1 MLSVLNLQ
9 KENSIY
15 VLTMTNGD
23 GPNTLTPES
32 LDEFYAVLDEV
43 EATRE
48 NAALV
53 MTSGHPRVW
62 NTGMDLTWIATHGQ
76 HYHQEF
82 AFALERFFLRWALLN
97 LPTIGCI
104 TGHAYGGG
112 AMLAVTLDF
121 RFMREDR
128 GWFRFPAIDM
138 NITFTPIMHQ
148 ILELLPNSKAL
159 RYLLLGGKEFGGRQA
174 VDLDIVDEAFPQPVL
189 FDKAM
194 ELAHALATKDRK
206 TYTAIKYGMRHALV
220 ALQAQLEEPSG
231 PHGTILA

>member
-1 MLSVLNLQ
+1 MSVLNLR
-9 KENSIY
+9 KENSVY
-15 VLTMTNGD
+15 VLTMNND
-23 GPNTLTPES
+23 DKPNTLTPES
-32 LDEFYAVLDEV
+32 LNEFHSILDEV

-48 NAALV
+48 NAALLL
-53 MTSGHPRVW
+53 TSDHPTVW
-62 NTGMDLTWIATHGQ
+62 NTGLDLEWLSTQGGW
-76 HYHQEF
+76 YHEEF
-82 AFALERFFLRWALLN
+82 ATALERFFLRWALLN

-159 RYLLLGGKEFGGRQA
+159 RYLLLAGKQFGGEEA
-174 VDLDIVDEAFPQPVL
+174 ATLDIVDHAYSQSVL
-189 FDKAM
+189 SEKAM
-194 ELAHALATKDRK
+194 EVAHTLATKDRK
-206 TYTAIKYGMRHALV
+206 TYTTIKLGMRHALV
-220 ALQAQLEEPSG
+220 ALRAQLEG
-231 PHGTILA
+231 RLA

>member
-1 MLSVLNLQ
+1 MLNLR
-9 KENSIY
+9 KENSVY
-15 VLTMTNGD
+15 VLTMNND
-23 GPNTLTPES
+23 DKPNTLTPES
-32 LDEFYAVLDEV
+32 LNEFHSILDEV

-48 NAALV
+48 NAALLL
-53 MTSGHPRVW
+53 TSDHPTVW
-62 NTGMDLTWIATHGQ
+62 NTGLDLEWLSTQGGW
-76 HYHQEF
+76 YHEEF
-82 AFALERFFLRWALLN
+82 ATALERFFLRWALLN

-159 RYLLLGGKEFGGRQA
+159 RYLLLAGKQFGGEEA
-174 VDLDIVDEAFPQPVL
+174 ATLDIVDHAYSQSVL
-189 FDKAM
+189 SEKAM
-194 ELAHALATKDRK
+194 EVAHTLATKDRK
-206 TYTAIKYGMRHALV
+206 TYTTIKLGMRHALV
-220 ALQAQLEEPSG
+220 ALRAQLEG
-231 PHGTILA
+231 RLA

>member
-1 MLSVLNLQ
+1 LAVLNLR
-9 KENSIY
+9 KENSVY
-15 VLTMTNGD
+15 VLTMNND
-23 GPNTLTPES
+23 DKPNTLTPES
-32 LDEFYAVLDEV
+32 LNEFHTILDEV

-48 NAALV
+48 NAALLL
-53 MTSGHPRVW
+53 TSDHPTVW
-62 NTGMDLTWIATHGQ
+62 NTGLDLEWLSTQGGR
-76 HYHQEF
+76 YHEEF
-82 AFALERFFLRWALLN
+82 ATALERFFLRWALLS

-159 RYLLLGGKEFGGRQA
+159 RYLLLAGKEFGGGEA
-174 VDLDIVDEAFPQPVL
+174 ASLDIVDHAYSQPVL
-189 FDKAM
+189 FEKAM
-194 ELAHALATKDRK
+194 EVAHTLAAKDRK
-206 TYTAIKYGMRHALV
+206 TYTTIKLGMRRALV
-220 ALQAQLEEPSG
+220 ALRAQLEG
-231 PHGTILA
+231 CLA

>member
-1 MLSVLNLQ
+1 LSLLDLR
-9 KENSIY
+9 KENSVY
-15 VLTMTNGD
+15 VLTMNNYD
-23 GPNTLTPES
+23 KPNTLTPES
-32 LDEFYAVLDEV
+32 LDEYHNILDEI

-48 NAALV
+48 NAALLL
-53 MTSGHPRVW
+53 TSGHPTVW
-62 NTGMDLTWIATHGQ
+62 NTGLDLDWISTRGGR
-76 HYHQEF
+76 YHDEF
-82 AFALERFFLRWALLN
+82 ADALEKFFLRWALLN

-159 RYLLLGGKEFGGRQA
+159 RYLLLAGKEFGGEEA
-174 VDLDIVDEAFPQPVL
+174 ASLDIVDHAYPEPVL
-189 FDKAM
+189 FRKAM
-194 ELAHALATKDRK
+194 EVAQALAAKDRN
-206 TYTAIKYGMRHALV
+206 TYTTIKRGMRHALV
-220 ALQAQLEEPSG
+220 ALQAQLDER
-231 PHGTILA
+231 LA